1 MKYAIQQSV
10 FRSADRVETAPFAQ
24 ITVTES
30 LSGDAANLWSDVNG
44 ITSISGNVFV
54 ADENGFFR
62 FYVTAGQYDLEIQS
76 DGITSNINDVVVGP
90 ASSQSSSV
98 QHYQG
103 GMIHAAHRG
112 YAAHSIENTMT
123 ALDRKSVV

>member
-10 FRSADRVETAPFAQ
+10 FRSTDRVETAPFAQ

-30 LSGDAANLWSDVNG
+30 LSGDAASLWSDVNG
-44 ITSISGNVFV
+44 ITAITGNVFV

-76 DGITSNINDVVVGP
+76 DGITSNINDGCRAIIRAIV
-90 ASSQSSSV
+90 
-98 QHYQG
+98 
-103 GMIHAAHRG
+103 IRAALSGRHDSRG
-112 YAAHSIENTMT
+112 TPGICRP
-123 ALDRKSVV
+123 LD